1 MMLPVVIK
9 YLIYAIIIIFS
20 IFCCCFVW
28 GWHLYI
34 TGYDEKAKR
43 NKIECNIY
51 QSEDSTDGF
60 SVSSYLDRIEKVH
73 LEIEREKER
82 KDDYVLVL
90 WLGLQGL
97 RVADGKWIMRGD
109 TSKNT
114 GTERRPIYIDPS
126 MWVTYLPHDDDLI
139 PTTTLEDTT
148 MTWVSGIRDN
158 ELVVA
163 RDIDGRIV
171 RRNNGR

>member
-1 MMLPVVIK
+1 MLSVVIN
-9 YLIYAIIIIFS
+9 YLIYAVIIIFS
-20 IFCCCFVW
+20 IACCCFVW
-28 GWHLYI
+28 GWYLYEQNMMKKERI
-34 TGYDEKAKR
+34 
-43 NKIECNIY
+43 NKSECNRY
-51 QSEDSTDGF
+51 HSGDSADVF

-73 LEIEREKER
+73 LEIEREKAR

-109 TSKNT
+109 VSKNI

-126 MWVTYLPHDDDLI
+126 MWLTYLPHDDDSI

-148 MTWVSGIRDN
+148 MTWVSRIREDD
-158 ELVVA
+158 LLVA

-171 RRNNGR
+171 RRTNGR

>member
-1 MMLPVVIK
+1 MLLVVIK
-9 YLIYAIIIIFS
+9 YLIYAVIIIFE
-20 IFCCCFVW
+20 IVCCCFVW
-28 GWHLYI
+28 GLFPHI
-34 TGYDEKAKR
+34 TGHYEKAKR
-43 NKIECNIY
+43 NKSECNIY
-51 QSEDSTDGF
+51 QYEDSTDGF
-60 SVSSYLDRIEKVH
+60 SVSSYLDRMEKVH
-73 LEIEREKER
+73 LEIEREKAR

-109 TSKNT
+109 ASKNI

-126 MWVTYLPHDDDLI
+126 MWVTYSPHDDDLI

-148 MTWVSGIRDN
+148 MTWVSRIREDD
-158 ELVVA
+158 LVVA

>member
-1 MMLPVVIK
+1 MLLVVIK
-9 YLIYAIIIIFS
+9 YLIYAVIIFFS
-20 IFCCCFVW
+20 IVCCCFVW
-28 GWHLYI
+28 GWHLYEQ
-34 TGYDEKAKR
+34 DVMKKERR
-43 NKIECNIY
+43 NKSEYNMY
-51 QSEDSTDGF
+51 QSEDSSDCF

-73 LEIEREKER
+73 LEIEREKAR

-90 WLGLQGL
+90 WLGIQGL
-97 RVADGKWIMRGD
+97 RVADCKWIMRGD
-109 TSKNT
+109 VSKNI

-126 MWVTYLPHDDDLI
+126 MWVTYSPHDDDLI

-148 MTWVSGIRDN
+148 MTWVSRMREGN
-158 ELVVA
+158 LCVA